1 MTDRRVDARSG
12 APVVVTGDRQDRP
25 NLPAGA
31 CPFCPGGLEAPEPYA
46 VRSFVNRWPPL
57 PDGRAEILLYSPR
70 HDASLWSLGVDGA
83 RAVVDLW
90 AERTA
95 ALGRRDDVA
104 YVLVFENRG
113 AEVGATIPHP
123 HGQLYAFDDVPPVPA
138 RELAADACAICAED
152 TRDRLVA
159 RAGDW
164 WAAVP
169 NAARYPYELL
179 LAPDAHLPDLLGL
192 VGESRDA
199 LAAVLVDAL
208 ARLDGLFDAPMPYML
223 WVHQRPTDGGDY
235 EHYHFHIEFYP
246 PMRTAVKLKYLAGSE
261 SGAGMFINDTLPEEK
276 AAELR
281 RGVKDVVWKV

>member
-1 MTDRRVDARSG
+1 MARSERPDRRVDARSG

-104 YVLVFENRG
+104 YVLVFAGLSLSSAGLYYGLDRRLTPKLGKLGFLASGRFRG
-113 AEVGATIPHP
+113 SDRRLSMPSTS
-123 HGQLYAFDDVPPVPA
+123 VPSA
-138 RELAADACAICAED
+138 
-152 TRDRLVA
+152 
-159 RAGDW
+159 
-164 WAAVP
+164 
-169 NAARYPYELL
+169 
-179 LAPDAHLPDLLGL
+179 
-192 VGESRDA
+192 S
-199 LAAVLVDAL
+199 
-208 ARLDGLFDAPMPYML
+208 
-223 WVHQRPTDGGDY
+223 
-235 EHYHFHIEFYP
+235 
-246 PMRTAVKLKYLAGSE
+246 
-261 SGAGMFINDTLPEEK
+261 
-276 AAELR
+276 
-281 RGVKDVVWKV
+281 

>member
-1 MTDRRVDARSG
+1 MGRPDRRVDPRSG
-12 APVVVTGDRQDRP
+12 APVVITGTRQDRP

-31 CPFCPGGLEAPEPYA
+31 CPFCPGGLEAPALYT

-90 AERTA
+90 ADRTA
-95 ALGRRDDVA
+95 ALGTRDDVA

-123 HGQLYAFDDVPPVPA
+123 HGQLYAFDAVPPVAA
-138 RELAADACAICAED
+138 RELAAGTCPVCAED

-169 NAARYPYELL
+169 GAARYPYELL
-179 LAPDAHLPDLLGL
+179 VAPSTHLPDLPGL
-192 VGESRDA
+192 HDFAG
-199 LAAVLVDAL
+199 AVFHSSIRCCAMHCCGGGCWRCPERRCAPLS
-208 ARLDGLFDAPMPYML
+208 ARARG
-223 WVHQRPTDGGDY
+223 WTHPTSCS
-235 EHYHFHIEFYP
+235 
-246 PMRTAVKLKYLAGSE
+246 AG
-261 SGAGMFINDTLPEEK
+261 F
-276 AAELR
+276 R
-281 RGVKDVVWKV
+281 C